1 MVELL
6 GTAPRSSIVVKS
18 LQRYNVI
25 YTRKCIKSQP
35 YNINNSMEQKSRW
48 QKFKDWWTIDH
59 VVDLCVDALLLM
71 WEVITS
77 PILIVVRVIRNLIG
91 DWFTGIIKRII
102 KGIARWFARK
112 REYRKAHGYGVFRT
126 YWWLML
132 LSPFI
137 FFFVACL
144 VAIISGF
151 ATDLPVMLELLL
163 RGCES
168 LQPGAEQYW
177 CNTDLW

>member
-1 MVELL
+1 MVESL
-6 GTAPRSSIVVKS
+6 GTAPRSSIVVKL

-48 QKFKDWWTIDH
+48 QRFKDWWTIDH
-59 VVDLCVDALLLM
+59 VVDLIVDVLLLI

-77 PILIVVRVIRNLIG
+77 PILIVVRVIRHLIG
-91 DWFTGIIKRII
+91 DWFTGGIKRTI

-112 REYRKAHGYGVFRT
+112 RQYRKEHGHGVFRT

-137 FFFVACL
+137 LFFLICL
-144 VAIISGF
+144 IAIITGV
-151 ATDLPVMLELLL
+151 AQDLPEMLELLI

-168 LQPGAEQYW
+168 LKPGAEQYW
-177 CNTDLW
+177 CNIS

>member
-1 MVELL
+1 MVESP
-6 GTAPRSSIVVKS
+6 GTAPGSSIVVKS

-48 QKFKDWWTIDH
+48 QRFKDWWTIDH
-59 VVDLCVDALLLM
+59 VVDLIVDALLLI
-71 WEVITS
+71 WEVIAS
-77 PILIVVRVIRNLIG
+77 PILIVVRVIRHLIG
-91 DWFTGIIKRII
+91 DWFTGGIKRII

-112 REYRKAHGYGVFRT
+112 REYRKAHRHGVVRT

-137 FFFVACL
+137 AFFLFIFLAM
-144 VAIISGF
+144 
-151 ATDLPVMLELLL
+151 ATGIAQDLPEMLELLI
-163 RGCES
+163 RGC
-168 LQPGAEQYW
+168 QPDSEYW
-177 CNTDLW
+177 CNIS